1 MQLDAGTVVDLL
13 IHAFALWWV
22 IIPAVVVGIVMGA
35 IPGFAAH
42 NTIIILLPLTLAFD
56 VEVAL
61 VFMVALYCASHLGGG
76 IPAILLNIP
85 GTGGAAATTLDGYA
99 MTKNGQASRAL
110 AMCFVAS
117 VLGGLISAFV
127 TLFALPLLSRVGYY
141 VHSVEMVVIM
151 LFGLALIASIAAKDM
166 LKGLIAGA
174 FGLMLGAMGADHI
187 YATPRGTFGILELFD
202 GVPLVPAL
210 IGLFAISEALVMLEQ
225 KSIVDTGSAV
235 AVRPPTWAES
245 IRDVFACFRKWW
257 LITWTGLLGLVIG
270 VLPGAGASIAAFVAY
285 QQAQL
290 FSKTPEK
297 FGTGFE
303 DGVAAPE
310 SANNGVTTGT
320 LVPLLAIGVPGGST
334 AAVMMVVLQFHGF
347 PFGPRLFV
355 EAPHL
360 AYGVITAM
368 VVSYIFMIVTIFPM
382 VRYMSRIT
390 VISTIYL
397 APVIVAFTLVGA
409 FVPRGFLFDLVIAL
423 AFGIIGYIARKT
435 GYHVAAILIG
445 VILGPLI
452 ERSFLLALRI
462 SGNDPMVMFSSTL
475 GNVLW
480 VLLVLT
486 LVLPGLSRWWRNRAA
501 RTDAIRK
508 GLGDEPR

>member
-1 MQLDAGTVVDLL
+1 MEFDAATILGLL
-13 IHAFALWWV
+13 GHSFSLWWV
-22 IIPAVVVGIVMGA
+22 IIPATIIGIIMGA

-56 VEVAL
+56 VEIAL

-85 GTGGAAATTLDGYA
+85 GTGGAAATTLDGYP

-127 TLFALPLLSRVGYY
+127 TLFALPALSLVGYY
-141 VHSVEMVVIM
+141 VHSVELVVIM

-225 KSIVDTGSAV
+225 KSVIDADQTVE
-235 AVRPPTWAES
+235 VRPPTWAES
-245 IRDVFACFRKWW
+245 IRDVFQCFKRWW
-257 LITWTGLLGLVIG
+257 LITWTSLLGLVIG
-270 VLPGAGASIAAFVAY
+270 VLPGAGASIASFVAY
-285 QQAQL
+285 QQAMIW
-290 FSKTPEK
+290 SKTPEK

-355 EAPHL
+355 EAPQL

-368 VVSYIFMIVTIFPM
+368 VVSYLFMIVTIFPM

-390 VISTIYL
+390 VISTMYL

-409 FVPRGFLFDLVIAL
+409 FVPRGFLFDLVIAF
-423 AFGIIGYIARKT
+423 AFGIIGYVARKT

-462 SGNDPMVMFSSTL
+462 SGGDPMVMFSSVL
-475 GNVLW
+475 GNILW

-486 LVLPGLSRWWRNRAA
+486 LVLPGLTRWWRSRGA
-501 RTDAIRK
+501 RTNEMQK
-508 GLGDEPR
+508 GYGDEPR

>member
-1 MQLDAGTVVDLL
+1 MLFDAPAILGLVL
-13 IHAFALWWV
+13 HAFSLWWV
-22 IIPAVVVGIVMGA
+22 IIPAVLIGTIMGA

-42 NTIIILLPLTLAFD
+42 NTIIILLPLTLAMN

-76 IPAILLNIP
+76 IPAILVNIP
-85 GTGGAAATTLDGYA
+85 GTGGAAATTLDGYQ
-99 MTKNGQASRAL
+99 MTKNGQASKAL
-110 AMCFVAS
+110 AICFVAS
-117 VLGGLISAFV
+117 VLGGLISAIV
-127 TLFALPLLSRVGYY
+127 TLFALPVLSRVGYY
-141 VHSVEMVVIM
+141 VHSVELVVVM

-187 YATPRGTFGILELFD
+187 YATPRGTFGMLELFD

-225 KSIVDTGSAV
+225 KSIVDTGDTV
-235 AVRPPTWAES
+235 AIPRVTWSQSVRETFQS
-245 IRDVFACFRKWW
+245 FRHWW

-290 FSKTPEK
+290 FSRTPEK
-297 FGTGFE
+297 FGAGFE
-303 DGVAAPE
+303 EGVAAPE

-355 EAPHL
+355 EAPEL

-368 VVSYIFMIVTIFPM
+368 AVSYVFMLFLIVPM

-390 VISTIYL
+390 VISTMYL
-397 APVIVAFTLVGA
+397 APLIVAFTLVGA
-409 FVPRGFLFDLVIAL
+409 FVPRGLLFDLGIAF
-423 AFGIIGYIARKT
+423 AFGVIGYVARKT

-452 ERSFLLALRI
+452 ERSFILAMRI
-462 SGNDPMVMFSSTL
+462 SGNDPMVMFSSRL
-475 GNVLW
+475 GNLLW
-480 VLLVLT
+480 VLLA
-486 LVLPGLSRWWRNRAA
+486 LSLLSPYAMKWWRG
-501 RTDAIRK
+501 RK
-508 GLGDEPR
+508 AGTAPLSKDPGR

>member
-1 MQLDAGTVVDLL
+1 MQFDASSLLDLFL
-13 IHAFALWWV
+13 HAFTLWWA
-22 IIPAVVVGIVMGA
+22 IIPAVLIGTIMGA

-76 IPAILLNIP
+76 IPAILMNIP
-85 GTGGAAATTLDGYA
+85 GTGGAAATTLDGYQ
-99 MTKNGQASRAL
+99 MTRNGEAGRAL
-110 AMCFVAS
+110 AVCFVAS
-117 VLGGLISAFV
+117 VLGGLISALA
-127 TLFALPLLSRVGYY
+127 TLFTLPLLSRVGFH
-141 VHSVEMVVIM
+141 VHSVELVVIM
-151 LFGLALIASIAAKDM
+151 LFGLALIASIAAQDM

-225 KSIVDTGSAV
+225 KTIVRTDKAIQVHTLSWTQTFVEILRAL
-235 AVRPPTWAES
+235 
-245 IRDVFACFRKWW
+245 RKWW
-257 LITWTGLLGLVIG
+257 LITWTSLLGLVIG

-285 QQAQL
+285 QQARM
-290 FSKTPEK
+290 FSKTPER
-297 FGTGFE
+297 FGKGFC

-310 SANNGVTTGT
+310 AANNGVTTGT
-320 LVPLLAIGVPGGST
+320 MVPLLAIGIPGGST

-355 EAPHL
+355 EAPEL
-360 AYGVITAM
+360 AYGVIAAM
-368 VVSYIFMIVTIFPM
+368 AVSYIFMIVTIFPM

-390 VISTIYL
+390 VFATIYL
-397 APVIVAFTLVGA
+397 APLIVAFTLVGA
-409 FVPRGFLFDLVIAL
+409 FVPRGFLFDMVIAF
-423 AFGIIGYIARKT
+423 AFGIIGYVARKT

-452 ERSFLLALRI
+452 ERSFLLAMRI
-462 SGNDPMVMFSSTL
+462 SNNDPLVMFSSTL
-475 GNVLW
+475 GNFLW
-480 VLLVLT
+480 VLLILS
-486 LVLPGLSRWWRNRAA
+486 LMLPSANRWRRSRRAEA
-501 RTDAIRK
+501 AAPSSEI
-508 GLGDEPR
+508 GQ

>member
-1 MQLDAGTVVDLL
+1 MALDPGTLADLFL
-13 IHAFALWWV
+13 HAFGLAW
-22 IIPAVVVGIVMGA
+22 IIVPAVLIGILMGA

-42 NTIIILLPLTLAFD
+42 NTIIILLPLTLALD

-61 VFMVALYCASHLGGG
+61 TFMVALYCASHLGGG
-76 IPAILLNIP
+76 IPAILVNIP
-85 GTGGAAATTLDGYA
+85 GTGGAAATTLDGYQ
-99 MTKNGQASRAL
+99 MTKKGLASKAL
-110 AMCFVAS
+110 AMSFVAS
-117 VLGGLISAFV
+117 VLGGLISSVV
-127 TLFALPLLSRVGYY
+127 TLFALPVLSRVGYY
-141 VHSVEMVVIM
+141 VHSVELVVVM

-225 KSIVDTGSAV
+225 KSLVDAGEASVPQA
-235 AVRPPTWAES
+235 TWGQS
-245 IRDVFACFRKWW
+245 LRDTLEALRRWW
-257 LITWTGLLGLVIG
+257 LITWASLLGLVIG

-285 QQAQL
+285 QQAQF
-290 FSKTPEK
+290 FSRTPER
-297 FGTGFE
+297 FGTGFI

-310 SANNGVTTGT
+310 AANNGVTTGT

-355 EAPHL
+355 EAPEL
-360 AYGVITAM
+360 AYGVIVSMA
-368 VVSYIFMIVTIFPM
+368 VSYIFMIFTIVPM
-382 VRYMSRIT
+382 VRYMARIT
-390 VISTIYL
+390 VVSTMYL
-397 APVIVAFTLVGA
+397 APLIVAFTLVGA
-409 FVPRGFLFDLVIAL
+409 FVPRGFLFDLVIAF
-423 AFGIIGYIARKT
+423 AFGIIGYVARKT

-452 ERSFLLALRI
+452 ERSFLLAMRI
-462 SGNDPMVMFSSTL
+462 SGGDPMVMFSSTL

-480 VLLVLT
+480 VLLILSLT
-486 LVLPGLSRWWRNRAA
+486 LPSVTKWLRGRGAA
-501 RTDAIRK
+501 QVRR
-508 GLGDEPR
+508 